1 MIGDIDL
8 HPDLVDGL
16 GQFHAPIE
24 VGVATS
30 YFNGYLAQ
38 RSPLL
43 RVLRGIGI
51 YRKPDGGFNYLI
63 TKPGEESVCD

>member
-1 MIGDIDL
+1 MIGYIDL

-43 RVLRGIGI
+43 RVLR
-51 YRKPDGGFNYLI
+51 
-63 TKPGEESVCD
+63 